1 LFGTGIGMGASQSSE
16 PVAEASADIDIEKPV
31 PDENSFEDPC
41 EYEKSNPLNMN
52 WFWPFM

>member
-1 LFGTGIGMGASQSSE
+1 MGASQSSE

-31 PDENSFEDPC
+31 PDENPFEDPC